1 MPTRSIAPQVAV
13 DCAAMKMNASA
24 LAIFAAAAL
33 GLAACGGGDDSTSGG
48 DTSTV
53 TASTDAFCQKSQ
65 ELQSLGS
72 TFTNLQPGDIEGAKT
87 AFQQALDKINEADAV
102 APEEIKGDVDT
113 VASVFS
119 DINDAIQGASSPEDL
134 QSLGQTITSKT
145 QELQAALANVQAY
158 DQKNCS

>member
-1 MPTRSIAPQVAV
+1 
-13 DCAAMKMNASA
+13 MKMTTSA
-24 LAIFAAAAL
+24 ITLIVTAAL
-33 GLAACGGGDDSTSGG
+33 GLAACGGGDDDTTSAG
-48 DTSTV
+48 DTSTA
-53 TASTDAFCQKSQ
+53 TASTEAFCQKSD

-119 DINDAIQGASSPEDL
+119 EINDAIQGADSAEDL
-134 QSLGQTITSKT
+134 QSLGQTISSKT
-145 QELQAALANVQAY
+145 QELQSALANVQAY
-158 DQKNCS
+158 DRENCS